1 MLTNKKRTFSSGQA
15 AIEFAIGVFL
25 FAFIFSFILE
35 FAPVLLENLKL
46 QSEARTNAGISALRT
61 ADFSSGASEIA
72 SFPSYAPSENT
83 IPGFAIKPFHFTF
96 SLAGEPLVSEE
107 GTVKEEIFL
116 PTLGGFPV
124 PNFSVVPGGA
134 Q

>member
-1 MLTNKKRTFSSGQA
+1 MHTKKKRSLSSGQA

-35 FAPVLLENLKL
+35 FAPVLLESLRL
-46 QSEARTNAGISALRT
+46 QSEARTNAGITALRT
-61 ADFSSGASEIA
+61 ADFSSTANDIA
-72 SFPSYAPSENT
+72 SFPSYTPSENT
-83 IPGFAIKPFHFTF
+83 IPGFAIKPFHFTL
-96 SLAGEPLVSEE
+96 SLAGEPLISEQ

-124 PNFSVVPGGA
+124 QSFSTTPGGA